1 MQVQRCKKKA
11 VEEEEL
17 WELREARKC
26 STAPTTE
33 FVTLIAQKKT
43 PKKLRK
49 KLEKNSKKICL
60 LVFLFGAAFLPP
72 FVYFVFFCFL
82 FFYYF
87 FFFLGAAADL
97 LLLLLLLLDLW
108 RLLLLFD
115 FFVCFSFAANVL
127 KARRRLILWPEQL
140 AARSGSGGDSQ
151 QRWQRLR
158 RHNNTKPQPTT
169 RRRYRLRSNFAC
181 VVVAA
186 ATAGHLPL
194 LEFPGCVCV
203 RLEQSFRPPACLP
216 ASLPAVSAA
225 EQLAPIRG
233 LVLVSASRTERT
245 RCRLAMAARCD
256 EHSPLPVRFSLRFVF
271 ASSPALALARFS
283 SFRFVSPRL
292 SLSLSL
298 SCLVSPLVTGAMAR
312 PPGVPCRLTFC
323 QSFSSAPSSAS
334 PSPFSPSQLLNVPP
348 WHFGVGAMQARLLAV
363 RVRFT

>member
-1 MQVQRCKKKA
+1 MQRCKKKA

-49 KLEKNSKKICL
+49 KLEKNSKKNLFACFSCWCCL
-60 LVFLFGAAFLPP
+60 FASFFCTLFFFLFS
-72 FVYFVFFCFL
+72 

-87 FFFLGAAADL
+87 FFFLGAAAD
-97 LLLLLLLLDLW
+97 LLLLLLLDLW

-181 VVVAA
+181 VVVVVVAAA

-203 RLEQSFRPPACLP
+203 RLEQSFRLPACQPVCLLFQLP
-216 ASLPAVSAA
+216 NSW
-225 EQLAPIRG
+225 
-233 LVLVSASRTERT
+233 
-245 RCRLAMAARCD
+245 
-256 EHSPLPVRFSLRFVF
+256 HRFVGS
-271 ASSPALALARFS
+271 SSPRPAEPNERDAGSRWPLAATSTRRFQFV
-283 SFRFVSPRL
+283 FRFVSFSLRL
-292 SLSLSL
+292 LHSPW
-298 SCLVSPLVTGAMAR
+298 LVSVR
-312 PPGVPCRLTFC
+312 FV
-323 QSFSSAPSSAS
+323 SFRRVSRSLFRYRVSSRRS
-334 PSPFSPSQLLNVPP
+334 
-348 WHFGVGAMQARLLAV
+348 LLAPWPA
-363 RVRFT
+363 RQAFRAG